1 MVRSYHECSPR
12 KIRLGWS
19 WRNRYSKSKMSPEIS
34 DRLRNGENILPGYHM
49 DKEHWISIVLE
60 RTDPEGEIYNLIEQS
75 FHLTK

>member
-12 KIRLGWS
+12 KIRPGRT
-19 WRNRYSKSKMSPEIS
+19 WRNRYSEFKMPPDIS
-34 DRLRNGENILPGYHM
+34 DGLRNGENILPGYHM

-60 RTDPEGEIYNLIEQS
+60 RTDPESEIYNLIEQS